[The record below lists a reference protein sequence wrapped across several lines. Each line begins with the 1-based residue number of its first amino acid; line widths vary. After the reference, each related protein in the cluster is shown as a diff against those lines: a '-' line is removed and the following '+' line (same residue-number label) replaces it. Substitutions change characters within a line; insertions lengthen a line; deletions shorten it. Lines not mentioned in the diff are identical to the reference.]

1 MATKTE
7 QLYSET
13 HSLLTIKL
21 YYDEK
26 FAAYA
31 RVSKK
36 EGNLR
41 LVKKIGYHSVKL
53 RNRKSITQKSA
64 PCILKQLH
72 KLQCTSLKENHHQA
86 TSLLI

>member
-1 MATKTE
+1 MHHAGIIVVFVFKMSWPFNG
-7 QLYSET
+7 YKNWA
-13 HSLLTIKL
+13 TIKL

-41 LVKKIGYHSVKL
+41 LVKKIGYHS
-53 RNRKSITQKSA
+53 
-64 PCILKQLH
+64 
-72 KLQCTSLKENHHQA
+72 
-86 TSLLI
+86 

>member
-26 FAAYA
+26 FAA
-31 RVSKK
+31 

-41 LVKKIGYHSVKL
+41 LVKKIGYHS
-53 RNRKSITQKSA
+53 
-64 PCILKQLH
+64 
-72 KLQCTSLKENHHQA
+72 
-86 TSLLI
+86 

>member
-36 EGNLR
+36 EGKLR
-41 LVKKIGYHSVKL
+41 LVKKIGYHS
-53 RNRKSITQKSA
+53 
-64 PCILKQLH
+64 
-72 KLQCTSLKENHHQA
+72 
-86 TSLLI
+86 

>member
-31 RVSKK
+31 GVSKK
-36 EGNLR
+36 EG
-41 LVKKIGYHSVKL
+41 I
-53 RNRKSITQKSA
+53 I
-64 PCILKQLH
+64 
-72 KLQCTSLKENHHQA
+72 
-86 TSLLI
+86 

>member
-7 QLYSET
+7 QLYSEA

-41 LVKKIGYHSVKL
+41 LVKKIGYHS
-53 RNRKSITQKSA
+53 
-64 PCILKQLH
+64 
-72 KLQCTSLKENHHQA
+72 
-86 TSLLI
+86 